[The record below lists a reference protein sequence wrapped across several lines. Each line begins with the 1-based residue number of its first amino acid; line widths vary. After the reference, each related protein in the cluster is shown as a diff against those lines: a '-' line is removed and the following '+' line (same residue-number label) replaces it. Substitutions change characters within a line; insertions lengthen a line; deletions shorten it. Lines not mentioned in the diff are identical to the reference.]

1 MSFDPLGLNKPLAPA
16 IKGYIDPSLDHDA
29 HVSHLNTIV
38 VQVGRNKS
46 GLEAVI
52 AGAGEW
58 LTSEDDKARER
69 AALLLAELFERLPKL
84 DIDSEKLRHIVLFL
98 CERMNDFPSAAGSVR
113 ALLAIALGMPS
124 KLAALRFEYAWRTQH
139 QWLYGCGGIR
149 VSFTRNALCTACAP
163 TRAATPCAE
172 LPPSQRLIRT

>member
-16 IKGYIDPSLDHDA
+16 IKGYIDPSLDHDV

-38 VQVGRNKS
+38 VQVGREKS

-84 DIDSEKLRHIVLFL
+84 DIDAGKLQHIVLFL
-98 CERMNDFPSAAGSVR
+98 CE
-113 ALLAIALGMPS
+113 
-124 KLAALRFEYAWRTQH
+124 
-139 QWLYGCGGIR
+139 C
-149 VSFTRNALCTACAP
+149 
-163 TRAATPCAE
+163 
-172 LPPSQRLIRT
+172 